1 MRTDWHSGIRDF
13 CDHWRDAPMLQQTLQ
28 TLEVAFDQGN
38 DTSIDAAKCI
48 VECACQVLIRELDDP
63 ANPIKG
69 WKDSPIRDEN
79 PNFKN
84 WVSAAFKLLN
94 ITEGRDDLFSKVV
107 SQHYKLTEE
116 LGNFRNRAGPV
127 SHGKDG
133 FARRLSDH
141 HRRSAL
147 LAADAIVSFLHNAY
161 LERVPDPV
169 RTMEPYDRFEDANRR
184 IDRAAAIR
192 VIGVEEGFLQLEVGI
207 GADETI
213 PLSISPSL
221 LLFGVDREAFKLAM
235 ELTAGIVLDEAPELA
250 EEPQDG

>member
-1 MRTDWHSGIRDF
+1 
-13 CDHWRDAPMLQQTLQ
+13 MLQQTLQ
-28 TLEVAFDQGN
+28 TLEVAFEEGN
-38 DTSIDAAKCI
+38 DASIDAAKCI
-48 VECACQVLIRELDDP
+48 VECACRILIQELDGP
-63 ANPIKG
+63 ANPI
-69 WKDSPIRDEN
+69 IQDEN
-79 PNFKN
+79 ASFGGL
-84 WVSAAFKLLN
+84 VSATFRLLN
-94 ITEGRDDLFSKVV
+94 LVQKRDDPFSKVI

-161 LERVPDPV
+161 LERAPDPV

-192 VIGVEEGFLQLEVGI
+192 VISVEEGFLQVEVGI
-207 GADETI
+207 GEDEVI

-221 LLFGVDREAFKLAM
+221 LLFGVDREAYKLAM
-235 ELTAGIVLDEAPELA
+235 ELTAGIVSDEAPELA